1 VLAICALIIR
11 ANMQRKTH
19 EITETNS
26 PNCSHSHEMSWRDPG
41 VVRHLSTAD
50 TTLRHRTAMQ
60 CRGDAPST
68 ARRTRLKHGGFSMTS
83 FRIVPARFAAGLR
96 TLVLTGSA
104 LLAFT
109 AIPAGAGQADAV
121 QNAADTDPPAIVIDA
136 EYIPTRPVGHV
147 VYVPHEHEIL
157 AMDVTSGAI
166 RAVLPAPTRSTHTQS
181 NGFAALTAG
190 SVSVPAFGIV
200 LLAGMFIAMIGIVF
214 LRRTPV
220 SA

>member
-1 VLAICALIIR
+1 
-11 ANMQRKTH
+11 
-19 EITETNS
+19 
-26 PNCSHSHEMSWRDPG
+26 
-41 VVRHLSTAD
+41 
-50 TTLRHRTAMQ
+50 
-60 CRGDAPST
+60 
-68 ARRTRLKHGGFSMTS
+68 MTS
-83 FRIVPARFAAGLR
+83 FRIVPARFTASLR
-96 TLVLTGSA
+96 TLVLNVSA

-121 QNAADTDPPAIVIDA
+121 QNAADMDPPAIVIDA
-136 EYIPTRPVGHV
+136 EYIPTRAVGHV

-166 RAVLPAPTRSTHTQS
+166 RAVLPAPIRSTHTQA

-190 SVSVPAFGIV
+190 SVSVPALGIV